1 MRKSAANNQWNES
14 CKICRLFLVKP
25 ELWVEVHNRVNREKQ
40 TRASVARWLN
50 DTHLAALNEGK
61 LPADDGYFKP
71 FSEQNMGTHFTGSK
85 PYWGVRDGTNN
96 KKTGH
101 AQEYYL
107 VKRLAEKKGHYVN
120 DVEQLSEVYKDNIMN
135 ENDWKDTDEFVVG
148 LSKELMDYQNLS
160 KMIDSLDKVL
170 TTYNEKLQ
178 EKIENNVNISLLEVE
193 QFQKQVSALFTLQV
207 ELTELRNKAPIAG
220 EATKMGIEMTV
231 SAFLSS
237 LMVVVEDAKNNLMAE
252 LPNSGMPVEVSNMI
266 MAHMRDAMKKAIPE
280 IIKRVMHEYKI
291 K

>member
-1 MRKSAANNQWNES
+1 MRKDSANNQWIES
-14 CKICRLFLVKP
+14 CKVCRLFLAKP
-25 ELWVEVHNRVNREKQ
+25 ELWVEVHNRVLREKQ
-40 TRASVARWLN
+40 TKASVMRWLN
-50 DTHLAALNEGK
+50 EECLAELNKDK
-61 LPADDGYFKP
+61 LPADKEYFKP
-71 FSEQNMGTHFTGSK
+71 FSEQNLRSHFTGSK
-85 PYWGVRDGTNN
+85 PAWSIREGTL

-101 AQEYYL
+101 AQDYYL
-107 VKRLAEKKGHYVN
+107 VKRLAAKKGKFV
-120 DVEQLSEVYKDNIMN
+120 DEVEQLSEVYKDNLMN
-135 ENDWKDTDEFVVG
+135 DNDWKDTDDFVVG

-178 EKIENNVNISLLEVE
+178 DKIANNANISLTEVE

-291 K
+291 R